1 MRFIDSIEGLD
12 NVFYT
17 DIPKNSVVI
26 ITGGEG
32 TVKSGFTYALL
43 SNYLEQSGEHG
54 LYITLEQNKDSH
66 LANMESMGIKSSKN
80 LMISDI
86 SKYRMNYKDDDLD
99 IIGLIGKSIMMYK
112 EKCDGMFT
120 CIALDS
126 LGAMY
131 SLLSIEPQKVRGEV
145 YHLFESIRKAGIT
158 AFVIFEIPD
167 MLISTSQFTTGAERY
182 IADGVIEL
190 DMKLGHDEAVRFL
203 RVHKMRATRHSMK
216 QHIFEIG
223 DSGIRIVEGRVFD

>member
-43 SNYLEQSGEHG
+43 SNYLEQSGEYG

-66 LANMESMGIKSSKN
+66 LANMRSMGIQSSKN

-86 SKYRMNYKDDDLD
+86 SEYRMNYDDEDMD
-99 IIGLIGKSIMMYK
+99 IIDLLGRSIIMYK
-112 EKCDGMFT
+112 EKYGDRFS

-131 SLLSIEPQKVRGEV
+131 SLLSIDPGKVRGKV
-145 YHLFESIRKAGIT
+145 YHLFESMRKIGIT
-158 AFVIFEIPD
+158 AFVIFERPD
-167 MLISTSQFTTGAERY
+167 TVSTSQSTTGTEGY

-190 DMKLGHDEAVRFL
+190 DMKLSQDEAIRFL
-203 RVHKMRATRHSMK
+203 RVRKMRATRHSMK